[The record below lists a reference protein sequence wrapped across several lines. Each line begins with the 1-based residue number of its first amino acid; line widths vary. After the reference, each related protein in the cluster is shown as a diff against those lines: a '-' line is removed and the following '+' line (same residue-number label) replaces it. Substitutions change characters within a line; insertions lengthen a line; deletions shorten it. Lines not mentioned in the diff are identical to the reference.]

1 MIELSSRYR
10 FSIKDILFLAVLV
23 ASLIVGC
30 SSTADKAVSSTTGYQ
45 EVGKASYYASK
56 FQGRKTASGEP
67 YDKSKLTAAHR
78 KLPFGTTVRVT
89 NLQNGRSV
97 TVRIND
103 RGPFIK
109 GRIIDLSS
117 SAFSRIA
124 NLKKGI
130 VEVRLEIVK

>member
-1 MIELSSRYR
+1 MINFSNRYR
-10 FSIKDILFLAVLV
+10 YKVNDILFSAILV
-23 ASLIVGC
+23 ASMVVGC
-30 SSTADKAVSSTTGYQ
+30 SSTADREDSSTSGYK

-67 YDKSKLTAAHR
+67 YDKSKMTAAHR
-78 KLPFGTTVRVT
+78 KLHFGTKIKVT
-89 NLQNGRSV
+89 NLQNGKSV
-97 TVRIND
+97 IVRIND

-130 VEVRLEIVK
+130 IEVRLEIVK